1 MRMIPRRIM
10 KMRNQNDCPV
20 ATEVCPN
27 CDAEVELR
35 WDVKK
40 DGYKAFCPHCG
51 ARLML
56 CDECQHRI
64 GGGYAGDCD
73 YDSNTDT
80 CRFNR
85 PETK

>member
-1 MRMIPRRIM
+1 
-10 KMRNQNDCPV
+10 MRNQNDCPV

-56 CDECQHRI
+56 CDECQHRT

-85 PETK
+85 PKAE